1 MKRPLILIICL
12 MAILLSFP
20 TTGFTKKQK
29 ETKTRA
35 TAPALPVDV
44 IVVKKEPIP
53 IWLEFTGKTEASKRI
68 EVRARVT
75 GILEKVLFQEG
86 AFVEK
91 GEPLFEIEKNS
102 YLDDLHQA
110 QARRKRDQATL
121 DLATANV
128 KRFEPLVAEGL
139 APRLTL
145 EEYQAKKNELL
156 ATLEANDA
164 VIRTAKLNLSYTTV
178 RAPISGRISRL
189 NVDIGNVVGFGEKT
203 VLTTMVSDDPMYAY
217 FKPTEEEFQ
226 IIRKF
231 ASQKVLD
238 AHLRV
243 PSQLRIIKRK
253 PFTGKVD
260 FTDNRVDAMT
270 GTITMRVVVANPE
283 HRLLE
288 GTFVYADIFVTDKIP
303 FLMVPPNVVLEDQQG
318 GFVYVVD
325 EKNQAKRVNIK
336 RGFEGRHYLEINKG
350 LDNGAQV
357 IISALT
363 KLRPGMKVAAKDTT
377 ATKGVMAVLK
387 SKNMGG
393 EKE

>member
-1 MKRPLILIICL
+1 MKRSLIIML
-12 MAILLSFP
+12 STIMLLLP
-20 TTGFTKKQK
+20 VAGLCKDKKEPAAPEK
-29 ETKTRA
+29 
-35 TAPALPVDV
+35 PALPVEV
-44 IVVKKEPIP
+44 IIVKKRPVP

-86 AFVEK
+86 AVVKK
-91 GEPLFEIEKNS
+91 GAPLFEIEKNS

-139 APRLTL
+139 APRITL
-145 EEYQAKKNELL
+145 EEYQAKRNELL
-156 ATLEANDA
+156 ATVEADDA
-164 VIRTAKLNLSYTTV
+164 AIRTAKLSLSYTTV

-189 NVDIGNVVGFGEKT
+189 QVDVGNVVGFGEKT

-217 FKPTEEEFQ
+217 FKPTEEDFQ
-226 IIRKF
+226 IMRKF
-231 ASQKVLD
+231 ASKEVLD
-238 AHLRV
+238 ARLRV
-243 PSQLRIIKRK
+243 PNQRNIIKRD

-270 GTITMRVVVANPE
+270 GTITMRAAVANPE
-283 HRLLE
+283 YLLLE
-288 GTFVYADIFVTDKIP
+288 GTFVYVDIFVTDKIP

-325 EKNQAKRVNIK
+325 EKSQAKRVNVK
-336 RGFEGRHYLEINKG
+336 RGLEGRHYLEITEG
-350 LDNGAQV
+350 LDDGAQV

-363 KLRPGMKVAAKDTT
+363 KLRPGMRVAPKDTT

-387 SKNMGG
+387 KLKMSGD
-393 EKE
+393 KE

>member
-1 MKRPLILIICL
+1 MKRTLITTFA
-12 MAILLSFP
+12 AIMLLLP
-20 TTGFTKKQK
+20 TAGLCKDKDN
-29 ETKTRA
+29 
-35 TAPALPVDV
+35 TAPPERPALPVEV
-44 IVVKKEPIP
+44 VVVKKEPVP
-53 IWLEFTGKTEASKRI
+53 IWLEFTGKTEASKGV

-75 GILEKVLFQEG
+75 GILEEVLFQEG

-91 GEPLFEIEKNS
+91 GVPLFEIEKNS
-102 YLDDLHQA
+102 YQDDLHQA

-145 EEYQAKKNELL
+145 EEYQAKENELL

-164 VIRTAKLNLSYTTV
+164 IIRTAKLNLSYTTV

-189 NVDIGNVVGFGEKT
+189 NVDIGNIVGFGEKT

-226 IIRKF
+226 IMRKF

-238 AHLRV
+238 ARLRV
-243 PSQLRIIKRK
+243 PSQLQIIKRK

-260 FTDNRVDAMT
+260 FTDNRVNAMT
-270 GTITMRVVVANPE
+270 GTITMRAVVANPE
-283 HRLLE
+283 HLLLE
-288 GTFVYADIFVTDKIP
+288 GTFVYADIFVTDQIP

-336 RGFEGRHYLEINKG
+336 RGFEGRHYLEIIKG

-357 IISALT
+357 IISSLT
-363 KLRPGMKVAAKDTT
+363 KLRPGMRVTAKDTT

-387 SKNMGG
+387 SEKMGG